1 MVASSVTSVIDN
13 INNVTGKNASETD
26 RAATKAKTN
35 YQDFLKLLTT
45 QLQNQDPT
53 APTDTNQLTQQI
65 ATLSQVEQQI
75 NTNQN
80 LQHLIGLFN
89 TTTMNSVVSYIG
101 KQVETD
107 GDKGVMQNSKVGF
120 VYDLEKDA
128 QSAEIQILDYNGNV
142 VINADGTK
150 FAGRNEVLWNGV
162 DSNGKQ
168 FPDGIYTIKVKAKDA
183 SGNEVKVTTSTVGV
197 VSSVDSKNGKITLS
211 LGDVEVELDKVRSVR
226 QAI

>member
-1 MVASSVTSVIDN
+1 MAINSSSVDN
-13 INNVTGKNASETD
+13 INNFINKNASETD
-26 RAATKAKTN
+26 KAAVKAQTN

-75 NTNQN
+75 NTNTN
-80 LQHLIGLFN
+80 LQKLIGLFN
-89 TTTMNSVVSYIG
+89 ATTMNSVVGYIG

-107 GDKGVMQNSKVGF
+107 GDKGVLQNSKASF

-128 QSAEIQILDYNGNV
+128 QSAEIQILDYSGKV
-142 VINADGTK
+142 VMSADGTK
-150 FAGRNEVLWNGV
+150 FAGRNEVLWGGV
-162 DSNGKQ
+162 DSSGKQ
-168 FPDGIYTIKVKAKDA
+168 LPDGTYKIKVTAKDA
-183 SGNEVKVTTSTVGV
+183 AGNDIKVTTSTVGV
-197 VSSVDSKNGKITLS
+197 VTSVDSKDGKVTLS
-211 LGDVEVELDKVRSVR
+211 LGDVSVDLDKVHSVR